1 MPTAHEPLFDADQAA
16 FMQRGI
22 SLNLGSCGPGLQPS
36 VARAV
41 GCRIS
46 ADRRTVRM
54 LVSATQAAALIADVG
69 QGGALAAVFSEP
81 STHRTLQLK
90 GHDPVVETATA
101 GDLAAVARY
110 RDGFVE
116 ELRPLGYP
124 PALILALLACPD
136 SDIVALCFTPCAA
149 FSQTPGPDAGCALRA
164 GA

>member
-1 MPTAHEPLFDADQAA
+1 MQTTLAPLFDVDQAA

-22 SLNLGSCGPGLQPS
+22 SLNVGSCGTDLQPS

-46 ADRRTVRM
+46 ADRRTVRL
-54 LVSATQAAALIADVG
+54 LVSARQAAAVIAHLE

-81 STHRTLQLK
+81 STHRTVQLK
-90 GHDPVVETATA
+90 GQGAAVEAPVP
-101 GDLAAVARY
+101 GDLATVARY
-110 RDGFVE
+110 RDGLVE
-116 ELRPLGYP
+116 ELRPLGFA
-124 PALILALLACPD
+124 PALVRALLACPD

-149 FSQTPGPDAGCALRA
+149 FSQTPGADAGRALKA